1 MTGALV
7 PMIQTS
13 LRTPRTAAD
22 LIIAIELPRDV
33 LWTAL
38 ALVAVIN
45 TFMLYFLVQITETP
59 VPIPGY
65 FDRPMT
71 LFFLN
76 AGLMVVYIHAMFW
89 AGLAIGGQ
97 GRLMDV
103 LAVVVWFQALWLM
116 AQVATVLIS
125 LAVPGLGALVSFGV
139 AIWGLWIFLNFLAAA
154 LNLSSAWHGVAV
166 LLVSFVGLV
175 FGLGIVMALIGGLAQ
190 GVTG

>member
-1 MTGALV
+1 MTRALG
-7 PMIQTS
+7 PLIQTS
-13 LRTPRTAAD
+13 LRTPRIAAD
-22 LIIAIELPRDV
+22 LIMAMELKRDV

-45 TFMLYFLVQITETP
+45 TFMLYFMVQINETP
-59 VPIPGY
+59 LPLPGY
-65 FDRPMT
+65 FERPMI

-125 LAVPGLGALVSFGV
+125 LAVPGLGALASLGV
-139 AIWGLWIFLNFLAAA
+139 AVWGFWIFLNFLAAA
-154 LNLSSAWHGVAV
+154 LNLTSPWHGLAV

-175 FGLGIVMALIGGLAQ
+175 VGLGIVMALIGGLGQ